1 MGRFYYG
8 GQAVL
13 EGVMMRGRKSMAI
26 ACRRQDGQIVI
37 RQEALT
43 DREGRIT
50 KLPFVRG
57 VFLLWDTLVLGT
69 RAIMFSASV
78 AMEEQEEEL
87 SPRAM
92 WTTMAIALVFVVGL
106 FFVSPLLF
114 MNWLDHYLTSS
125 FASNLIEGVIR
136 LAVLLGYM
144 AVIGLL
150 PDIRRVFAY
159 HGAEHK
165 AVNAYESGA
174 ELEVGSVSRHSAA
187 HTRCGT
193 AFLLV
198 VVVVSIL
205 VFAVLGR
212 PPMWL
217 RVISR
222 IALVPVI
229 AAVGYEL
236 LRFSA
241 AHVGNAV
248 VRTIFSPSL
257 MLQNLT
263 TREPDESQIEVAIT
277 ALKTVLEADGV
288 LETAAAGAAD

>member
-1 MGRFYYG
+1 
-8 GQAVL
+8 
-13 EGVMMRGRKSMAI
+13 
-26 ACRRQDGQIVI
+26 
-37 RQEALT
+37 
-43 DREGRIT
+43 
-50 KLPFVRG
+50 
-57 VFLLWDTLVLGT
+57 
-69 RAIMFSASV
+69 
-78 AMEEQEEEL
+78 
-87 SPRAM
+87 
-92 WTTMAIALVFVVGL
+92 
-106 FFVSPLLF
+106 
-114 MNWLDHYLTSS
+114 LDHYLTSS